1 MNNRARPLLVTNDFL
16 PAVGGIQQ
24 YTDNILSRLEHAAVF
39 APHHADA
46 AQHDASAPYAVHRG
60 PTTPARLGLPHDWML
75 PTRDVTARVAAVV
88 AAHRADVLVFAAPW
102 PLVPLS
108 RRLALPAVVMTHGA
122 ELVLPARVPGIAGL
136 LRRQLQSAAL
146 LTTPSEWTGRYLRDL
161 VGPDGPPI
169 RLLRTGVRLDSVSTS
184 ADGAEIRARHR
195 LGDDPVA
202 VFVGRHVARKGID
215 LLVKHWPEVRR
226 RVPRARLL
234 VVGSGDLTVTLKT
247 IAQARADDAVVF
259 AGPVPSAELPAY
271 YAAADA
277 LAHPNRARWGGLEQE
292 GFGVVFLEA
301 QAMGRPVIAG
311 NSGGAPEALIP
322 GETGLL
328 VDGTDPAD
336 VVAAVAALLGD
347 RDRCRAMGRAGRRF
361 VEEHFDWDRIV
372 TAFSADLDAV
382 VASC

>member
-1 MNNRARPLLVTNDFL
+1 
-16 PAVGGIQQ
+16 
-24 YTDNILSRLEHAAVF
+24 
-39 APHHADA
+39 
-46 AQHDASAPYAVHRG
+46 
-60 PTTPARLGLPHDWML
+60 
-75 PTRDVTARVAAVV
+75 
-88 AAHRADVLVFAAPW
+88 
-102 PLVPLS
+102 
-108 RRLALPAVVMTHGA
+108 
-122 ELVLPARVPGIAGL
+122 
-136 LRRQLQSAAL
+136 
-146 LTTPSEWTGRYLRDL
+146 
-161 VGPDGPPI
+161 
-169 RLLRTGVRLDSVSTS
+169 
-184 ADGAEIRARHR
+184 
-195 LGDDPVA
+195 
-202 VFVGRHVARKGID
+202 
-215 LLVKHWPEVRR
+215 
-226 RVPRARLL
+226 
-234 VVGSGDLTVTLKT
+234 
-247 IAQARADDAVVF
+247 
-259 AGPVPSAELPAY
+259 VPSAELPAY